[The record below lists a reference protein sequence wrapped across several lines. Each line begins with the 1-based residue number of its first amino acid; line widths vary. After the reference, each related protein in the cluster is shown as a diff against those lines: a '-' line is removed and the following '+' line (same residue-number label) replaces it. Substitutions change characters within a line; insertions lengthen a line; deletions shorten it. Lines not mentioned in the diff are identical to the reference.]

1 MIPVR
6 TSNATIRNSRNA
18 LIILGQLI
26 PQHATARKLRAA
38 RGISA
43 TKSIAKKSEV
53 ATSIRIA
60 TADKNAPM
68 ASVFLRVQEQH
79 VRKQNPFA
87 MPVLHLQTGT
97 LADARKL
104 RAAKDMNALRAIA
117 VSVRRK
123 HAKPTTIVR
132 RKRNVPTGIASSVMQ
147 SNISQRKSG

>member
-1 MIPVR
+1 M
-6 TSNATIRNSRNA
+6 
-18 LIILGQLI
+18 ILGQLI
-26 PQHATARKLRAA
+26 PRHATARKLRAA

-43 TKSIAKKSEV
+43 TKLIAKKLEV

-87 MPVLHLQTGT
+87 MPVPVLHLQTGT

-123 HAKPTTIVR
+123 NAKPMTTAR
-132 RKRNVPTGIASSVMQ
+132 LKRNVPTGIASSVMQ